1 MIKKRYQQIQIVKD
15 ALSNRS
21 NIQSNAIMKSQ
32 LTKYNNDQFYQIN
45 LREKPLPFIQYQRN
59 ENKILQKL
67 LNCNMKLDLDIYQ
80 WLVKINVIQELPINN
95 LFAHVD
101 QALEEQF
108 LNGIIVSQILKQFD
122 QKIDVDV
129 KQGNSNGIRLFNWNN
144 VCRSLQQINITLDDD
159 IKISIVKGD
168 TQMLMQFLKEIKQHY
183 EMAFYVEEQVSTTTR
198 FDSQQNEPQEISI
211 EEIDP
216 EKPLNQ
222 TQSLLEFI
230 IVSLC
235 KHFTL
240 KPKQAVVLL
249 NQNYKQLSNILIKG
263 NKSFKSVINWLME
276 LSKYINHIIKF
287 VTYKIDILLSLL
299 KAGLVSQ
306 NNEVCYWT
314 LYIIEGILINLP
326 QKELLED
333 VYAWLVREHG
343 GLIVLILSQQRHHQY
358 LEQVCK
364 IYSVVSQYNVVD
376 FFDVQLRKILKSG
389 KEYID
394 FINGIIQ
401 TIQIRDQM
409 QELNLFE
416 LFASHAVKLFEP
428 QHTAMERMTALKY
441 FEHYWIFYPQ
451 SFVIK
456 QMEQYLLNSRK
467 ATRESSFAMR
477 IFTYQSLFRILDN
490 LALQKDKY
498 AALLYKK
505 LVFSLIENFDQKGV
519 REFLVANFL
528 MLIRKYSTIPLDILI
543 IPMVKQLQI
552 EQNEVQIN
560 IVDFQLL
567 KSVCTHPKIDVNI
580 AILMLDML
588 SKLYL
593 SSIIS
598 NYFQLDLLSQ
608 IKFKN
613 LPLTLQKLQYLN
625 IMATIRN
632 MLKVVQMKIFKRQ
645 QFRSQIISLIKFII
659 NLRSFELN
667 EQIKPVIAH
676 FYLEIQ
682 QNLKTESKA
691 LFMLLGHFG
700 DPQEIIQEEQKKQK
714 QVNQQPQQSI
724 FQSQI
729 VKSQLQGSKISQV
742 QSGLIHP
749 KSNKGT
755 IPQKDDPFRELR
767 DDANKPS
774 LTMLGNLSLNF
785 DEQSLLKQFELL

>member
-1 MIKKRYQQIQIVKD
+1 
-15 ALSNRS
+15 
-21 NIQSNAIMKSQ
+21 MKLQ
-32 LTKYNNDQFYQIN
+32 LTKCGIYSFYLIN
-45 LREKPLPFIQYQRN
+45 LREKPYPLIQQQGN
-59 ENKILQKL
+59 EIKILQKL

-80 WLVKINVIQELPINN
+80 WLVKINVLQELPINN

-122 QKIDVDV
+122 QKIEVDV
-129 KQGNSNGIRLFNWNN
+129 KQGNSNAIRLFNWNN

-211 EEIDP
+211 DEIDP

-451 SFVIK
+451 SFVLK

-505 LVFSLIENFDQKGV
+505 LVFSLIENFDQKEV

-528 MLIRKYSTIPLDILI
+528 MLIRKYSTIPIDILI

-567 KSVCTHPKIDVNI
+567 KSVCTHPKIDVNM

-593 SSIIS
+593 SSIMFYQLAFQQIQLLLTRFIKSNSVQEFTFNLVKIAIS
-598 NYFQLDLLSQ
+598 EYYGNYQEH
-608 IKFKN
+608 IKSNPKSI
-613 LPLTLQKLQYLN
+613 LN
-625 IMATIRN
+625 RSPDENI
-632 MLKVVQMKIFKRQ
+632 KRQ

-714 QVNQQPQQSI
+714 QVNQQQPQQSI

-729 VKSQLQGSKISQV
+729 VKSQLQGSKISNA
-742 QSGLIHP
+742 QSNLIHP

-755 IPQKDDPFRELR
+755 ISQKDDPFRELR
-767 DDANKPS
+767 DDANKPT

>member
-1 MIKKRYQQIQIVKD
+1 
-15 ALSNRS
+15 
-21 NIQSNAIMKSQ
+21 
-32 LTKYNNDQFYQIN
+32 
-45 LREKPLPFIQYQRN
+45 
-59 ENKILQKL
+59 
-67 LNCNMKLDLDIYQ
+67 MKLDLDIYQ
-80 WLVKINVIQELPINN
+80 WLVKINVVSELPINN

-122 QKIDVDV
+122 SKIEVDV

-168 TQMLMQFLKEIKQHY
+168 SQMLMQFLKELKQHY

-198 FDSQQNEPQEISI
+198 FNSQQNEPQEIGI
-211 EEIDP
+211 DEIDP

-235 KHFTL
+235 KHFNL
-240 KPKQAVVLL
+240 KPKQAVALL

-263 NKSFKSVINWLME
+263 NKNFKTVTNWLME
-276 LSKYINHIIKF
+276 LSKHINHIIKF

-306 NNEVCYWT
+306 STEVCYWT
-314 LYIIEGILINLP
+314 LYIIEGIVINLP

-333 VYAWLVREHG
+333 VYAWLIREHG

-416 LFASHAVKLFEP
+416 LFSSYAVKLFEP
-428 QHTAMERMTALKY
+428 QHTTMERMTALKY
-441 FEHYWIFYPQ
+441 FEHYWVFYPQ
-451 SFVIK
+451 QFVIN

-505 LVFSLIENFDQKGV
+505 LVFSLIENFDQKEV

-528 MLIRKYSTIPLDILI
+528 MLIKKYSTIPIDILI

-552 EQNEVQIN
+552 EQNEIQIN

-567 KSVCTHPKIDVNI
+567 KSVCTHPKIDVNV

-593 SSIIS
+593 SSIMFYQLAFQQIQLLLTRFIKSNPVQEFTFNLVKIAIS
-598 NYFQLDLLSQ
+598 EYYGNYQEHVKSNPKS
-608 IKFKN
+608 I
-613 LPLTLQKLQYLN
+613 LN
-625 IMATIRN
+625 RN
-632 MLKVVQMKIFKRQ
+632 PDENIKRQ

-667 EQIKPVIAH
+667 ELIKPVIAH

-700 DPQEIIQEEQKKQK
+700 DPQEILQEEQKKTK
-714 QVNQQPQQSI
+714 QINQQPQNPI
-724 FQSQI
+724 FSSQI
-729 VKSQLQGSKISQV
+729 VKSQWQGSKVLQAQQNLGHSKIQKGILSQR
-742 QSGLIHP
+742 
-749 KSNKGT
+749 
-755 IPQKDDPFRELR
+755 DDPFKELR
-767 DDANKPS
+767 DDTNKPT
-774 LTMLGNLSLNF
+774 LTMLGNLSLNY

>member
-1 MIKKRYQQIQIVKD
+1 
-15 ALSNRS
+15 
-21 NIQSNAIMKSQ
+21 
-32 LTKYNNDQFYQIN
+32 
-45 LREKPLPFIQYQRN
+45 
-59 ENKILQKL
+59 
-67 LNCNMKLDLDIYQ
+67 MKLDLDIYQ
-80 WLVKINVIQELPINN
+80 WLVKINVIWELPINN

-101 QALEEQF
+101 QSLEEQF

-122 QKIDVDV
+122 SKIEVDV

-168 TQMLMQFLKEIKQHY
+168 SQMLMQFLKELKQHY

-198 FDSQQNEPQEISI
+198 FNSQQNEPQEIGI
-211 EEIDP
+211 DEIDP
-216 EKPLNQ
+216 EKPLIQ

-240 KPKQAVVLL
+240 KPKQAVALL

-263 NKSFKSVINWLME
+263 NKSFKNVTNWLME
-276 LSKYINHIIKF
+276 LSKHINHIIKF

-306 NNEVCYWT
+306 STEVCYWT
-314 LYIIEGILINLP
+314 LYIIEGIVINLP

-333 VYAWLVREHG
+333 VYAWLIREHG

-416 LFASHAVKLFEP
+416 LFASYAVKLFEP
-428 QHTAMERMTALKY
+428 QHTTMERMTALKY
-441 FEHYWIFYPQ
+441 FEHYWVFYPQ
-451 SFVIK
+451 QFVIN

-505 LVFSLIENFDQKGV
+505 LVFSLIENFDQKEV

-528 MLIRKYSTIPLDILI
+528 MLIKKYSTIPIDILI

-552 EQNEVQIN
+552 EQNEIQIN

-567 KSVCTHPKIDVNI
+567 KSVCTHPKIDVNV

-593 SSIIS
+593 SSIMFYQLAFQQIQLLLTRFIKSNAVQEFTFNLVKIAIS
-598 NYFQLDLLSQ
+598 EYYGNYQEHVKSNPKS
-608 IKFKN
+608 I
-613 LPLTLQKLQYLN
+613 LN
-625 IMATIRN
+625 RN
-632 MLKVVQMKIFKRQ
+632 PDENIKRQ

-667 EQIKPVIAH
+667 ELIKPVIAH

-700 DPQEIIQEEQKKQK
+700 DPQEILQEEQKKSK
-714 QVNQQPQQSI
+714 QINQQPQNPI
-724 FQSQI
+724 FSSQI
-729 VKSQLQGSKISQV
+729 VKSQWQGSKASLAQHNLGHSKSQ
-742 QSGLIHP
+742 
-749 KSNKGT
+749 KG
-755 IPQKDDPFRELR
+755 ILSQRDDPFKELR
-767 DDANKPS
+767 DDTNKPT
-774 LTMLGNLSLNF
+774 LTMLGNLSLNY

>member
-1 MIKKRYQQIQIVKD
+1 
-15 ALSNRS
+15 
-21 NIQSNAIMKSQ
+21 
-32 LTKYNNDQFYQIN
+32 
-45 LREKPLPFIQYQRN
+45 
-59 ENKILQKL
+59 
-67 LNCNMKLDLDIYQ
+67 MKLDLDMYY

-101 QALEEQF
+101 QILEEQF
-108 LNGIIVSQILKQFD
+108 LNGIIVSQVLKQFD

-144 VCRSLQQINITLDDD
+144 ICKSLQQINITLDDD

-168 TQMLMQFLKEIKQHY
+168 SQMLMQFLKELKQHY
-183 EMAFYVEEQVSTTTR
+183 DMAFYVEEQVSTTTR
-198 FDSQQNEPQEISI
+198 FNSQQNEPQEIGI
-211 EEIDP
+211 DEIDP

-235 KHFTL
+235 KHFNI
-240 KPKQAVVLL
+240 KPKQAVGLL

-263 NKSFKSVINWLME
+263 NKGFKSVTNWLME
-276 LSKYINHIIKF
+276 LSKHINHIIKF

-306 NNEVCYWT
+306 NAEVCYWT
-314 LYIIEGILINLP
+314 LYIIEGIVINLP

-333 VYAWLVREHG
+333 VYAWLIREHG
-343 GLIVLILSQQRHHQY
+343 GLIVLILSQQRYHQY

-364 IYSVVSQYNVVD
+364 IYSVVSQYNVFD

-416 LFASHAVKLFEP
+416 LFASYAVKLFEP
-428 QHTAMERMTALKY
+428 QHTTMERMTALKY
-441 FEHYWIFYPQ
+441 FEHYWVFYPQ
-451 SFVIK
+451 QFVIN

-505 LVFSLIENFDQKGV
+505 LVFSLIENFDQKEV

-528 MLIRKYSTIPLDILI
+528 MLIKKYSTIPIDILI

-552 EQNEVQIN
+552 EQNEIQIN

-567 KSVCTHPKIDVNI
+567 KSVCTHPKIDVNVT
-580 AILMLDML
+580 ILMLDML

-593 SSIIS
+593 SSIMFYQLAFQQIQLLLTRFIKSNPVQEFTFNLVKIAIS
-598 NYFQLDLLSQ
+598 EYYGNYQEH
-608 IKFKN
+608 IKSNPKSI
-613 LPLTLQKLQYLN
+613 LN
-625 IMATIRN
+625 RN
-632 MLKVVQMKIFKRQ
+632 PDENIKRQ

-667 EQIKPVIAH
+667 ELIKPVIAH

-700 DPQEIIQEEQKKQK
+700 DPQEILQEEQKKSQ
-714 QVNQQPQQSI
+714 QINQQSQNPI
-724 FQSQI
+724 FQNQI
-729 VKSQLQGSKISQV
+729 VKSQFQGSKVYQV
-742 QSGLIHP
+742 QQNLNHS
-749 KSNKGT
+749 KSNKG
-755 IPQKDDPFRELR
+755 IISQRDDPFKELR
-767 DDANKPS
+767 DEATKPT
-774 LTMLGNLSLNF
+774 LTMLGNLSLNY

>member
-1 MIKKRYQQIQIVKD
+1 M
-15 ALSNRS
+15 LRS
-21 NIQSNAIMKSQ
+21 KVSTQNNIIFEN
-32 LTKYNNDQFYQIN
+32 
-45 LREKPLPFIQYQRN
+45 RN
-59 ENKILQKL
+59 ENYRIKYYKL
-67 LNCNMKLDLDIYQ
+67 FFNMKLDLDIYQ
-80 WLVKINVIQELPINN
+80 WLVKINVLQELPINN

-108 LNGIIVSQILKQFD
+108 LNGIIISQILKQFD

-168 TQMLMQFLKEIKQHY
+168 FQMLMQFLKELKQHY
-183 EMAFYVEEQVSTTTR
+183 ELAFYIEEQVSTTTR

-211 EEIDP
+211 DEIDP

-240 KPKQAVVLL
+240 KPKQAVTLL
-249 NQNYKQLSNILIKG
+249 NQNYKQLSNVLIKG
-263 NKSFKSVINWLME
+263 NKGFKNVINWLME

-287 VTYKIDILLSLL
+287 VTYKIDILLTLL

-306 NNEVCYWT
+306 SNEVCYWT

-343 GLIVLILSQQRHHQY
+343 GLIALILSQQRHHQY
-358 LEQVCK
+358 LEQICK
-364 IYSVVSQYNVVD
+364 IYSIVSQYNVVD

-401 TIQIRDQM
+401 IIPIRDQM

-416 LFASHAVKLFEP
+416 LFASHAIKLFETK
-428 QHTAMERMTALKY
+428 HTIMERMTALKY
-441 FEHYWIFYPQ
+441 FEHYWIYYPEQ
-451 SFVIK
+451 FVPNQI
-456 QMEQYLLNSRK
+456 EQYLLNSRK
-467 ATRESSFAMR
+467 ATREASFTMR

-505 LVFSLIENFDQKGV
+505 LVFSLIENFDQKEV

-528 MLIRKYSTIPLDILI
+528 MLIRKYSTIPIDILI

-552 EQNEVQIN
+552 EQNEIQIN

-567 KSVCTHPKIDVNI
+567 KSVCTHPKIDVNVT
-580 AILMLDML
+580 ILMLDML

-593 SSIIS
+593 SSIMFYQLAFQQIQLLLTRFIKLNPVQEFTFNLVKIAIS
-598 NYFQLDLLSQ
+598 EYYGNYQEHIKSNPKQ
-608 IKFKN
+608 I
-613 LPLTLQKLQYLN
+613 LN
-625 IMATIRN
+625 RSPDENIR
-632 MLKVVQMKIFKRQ
+632 RQ

-700 DPQEIIQEEQKKQK
+700 DPQEIVQEEQKKYK
-714 QVNQQPQQSI
+714 QINQSQQNP
-724 FQSQI
+724 FVQSQI
-729 VKSQLQGSKISQV
+729 VKSQGLKVSQISQV
-742 QSGLIHP
+742 SQIQQNLNNNYP
-749 KSNKGT
+749 KSNKS
-755 IPQKDDPFRELR
+755 IISQKEDPFKELR
-767 DDANKPS
+767 EDATKPS
-774 LTMLGNLSLNF
+774 LTMLGNISLNY